1 MQLTMSTKLKE
12 KASAFR
18 HALTSRVAMVHY
30 LEAPLLPGDDINS
43 ESRRWTNRD
52 LALSPPQDRKWNQ
65 WTFLAFWVAHAAG
78 AGGWTTGSSLIA
90 VGLEPLS
97 AWLAI
102 ASSHILITFL
112 IVLNGRASSRYH
124 IGFPVLA
131 RSSFGMWGSYMAI
144 AMRAIVCIIWNGTN
158 SYYGGK
164 CVTVAITAIW
174 PQFGRLPNTLPASA
188 GITTKD
194 FTSFWIFMAVFI
206 AISFVHSRDLR
217 WFYVG
222 KSIFVFVA
230 MHSILIWYLVTAGG
244 VSITTLANSDPPTGS
259 AYVWLVLRA
268 FNSGLG
274 NASSLTV
281 NQGDM
286 TRYAKKP
293 SDALWTTLISYPIA
307 SALPALYGILVAA
320 CAKKLTGTAFWSVW
334 DVLGFM
340 LEQYPNNHGARFG
353 IFLCATALALAF
365 LAVNLATNS
374 LPFGSDLSALFPRWM
389 TIRRGQVL
397 CTILGIAVVPWKL
410 LNSASAFLT
419 FLSGYGYWLA
429 PIAAIMSIDYYIV
442 KKGNINTRDIFVGNS
457 SSRYW
462 FVRGVN
468 PRAVAT
474 VLISLVPCLP
484 SFAAQIAPNHLNMT
498 STGVNFFYI
507 SFTFTWTLAA
517 LLYYLSYV
525 VFPEKGEIVVEKSLR
540 REQWA
545 DDLEREE
552 MAALIL
558 GVMEEATVLPKH
570 SSDGTRDDEKVE
582 VAKLANA

>member
-1 MQLTMSTKLKE
+1 MSDFAILETLTADEWQANDRNSGQAICHYGSIQRTWSSTTSNSKLEYVSMQLTMSTKLKE

-259 AYVWLVLRA
+259 AYVWLVLRV

-365 LAVNLATNS
+365 LAV
-374 LPFGSDLSALFPRWM
+374 
-389 TIRRGQVL
+389 
-397 CTILGIAVVPWKL
+397 
-410 LNSASAFLT
+410 
-419 FLSGYGYWLA
+419 SGYGYWLA